1 MEKLISANDFRDVA
15 KFLSLDP
22 QHSSESPIEKHKHKK
37 HVNIEVEMRSIST
50 YTDILGGVSV

>member
-1 MEKLISANDFRDVA
+1 MISENDFRDVA

-37 HVNIEVEMRSIST
+37 HVNIEVEMRPIST